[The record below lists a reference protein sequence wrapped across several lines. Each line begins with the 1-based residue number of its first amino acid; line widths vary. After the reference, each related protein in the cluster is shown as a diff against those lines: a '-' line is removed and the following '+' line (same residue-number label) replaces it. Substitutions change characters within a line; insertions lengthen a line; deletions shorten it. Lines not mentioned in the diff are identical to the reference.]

1 MALPHASGARPFTHH
16 RERARSPPGS
26 PSTSTK
32 GQGRVAVTTTRTHFA
47 FRIDLW
53 GWGPNGES
61 IVEHLAGAEDFKLAM
76 ATYQAACERWP
87 KAAITL
93 RQGARVGPGPH
104 SRRLRLVWSDK
115 GRQGHC

>member
-1 MALPHASGARPFTHH
+1 M
-16 RERARSPPGS
+16 
-26 PSTSTK
+26 
-32 GQGRVAVTTTRTHFA
+32 TTTRTHFA

-53 GWGPNGES
+53 TDDGEN
-61 IVEHLAGAEDFKLAM
+61 IVEHLASAEDFKLAL

-93 RQGARVGPGPH
+93 RQGARVIED

>member
-1 MALPHASGARPFTHH
+1 M
-16 RERARSPPGS
+16 
-26 PSTSTK
+26 
-32 GQGRVAVTTTRTHFA
+32 TTTRTHFA

-53 GWGPNGES
+53 TDDGENL
-61 IVEHLAGAEDFKLAM
+61 VEHLAGAEDFKLAM

-93 RQGARVGPGPH
+93 RQGARVIED